1 MSQLIENFI
10 EMMSVE
16 RAASLNTLTSY
27 KNDLTNLS
35 RYLNRK
41 KILLENAENASM
53 REYFREITKSG
64 ATSSSLARHMS
75 TIRQFYKFLFQE
87 NIIAENPMN
96 GIEGPKL
103 GRTLPKLLSESSI
116 LKLIEY
122 VKNLQNGSEL
132 PHKKRLRHQRF
143 LSQIEILYSTG
154 MRVSELLSIKIS
166 DLNQNNYFLN
176 VMGKGSKERIVP
188 LTEDALS
195 ETRDYLNLLSNN
207 RDFEEE
213 IYLYPG
219 SRRNKCLSRQ
229 YFATELKSYAKAAGL
244 DEKNISPHVL
254 RHAFASHLLQNGADL
269 RSVQQMLG
277 HSDISTTQIYTHI
290 LDDKLKLAVK
300 ENHPLSKKM

>member
-27 KNDLTNLS
+27 RHDLRNLLH
-35 RYLNRK
+35 YLNRK
-41 KILLENAENASM
+41 KLSFEKVENTSI
-53 REYFREITKSG
+53 REYFREISQSG

-75 TIRQFYKFLFQE
+75 TIRQFYKFLYQE
-87 NIIAENPMN
+87 NIITDNPMN
-96 GIEGPKL
+96 GVEGPKL
-103 GRTLPKLLSESSI
+103 ARTLPKLLNERSI
-116 LKLIEY
+116 LRLIEH
-122 VKNLQNGSEL
+122 VKDLQIGSEL
-132 PHKKRLRHQRF
+132 THKKRLRHQRF

-166 DLNQNNYFLN
+166 DLNQHNYFLN
-176 VMGKGSKERIVP
+176 VMGKGNKERIVP
-188 LTEDALS
+188 LTEEALS
-195 ETRDYLNLLSNN
+195 ETKYYLELLGCMRDL
-207 RDFEEE
+207 EKET
-213 IYLYPG
+213 YLYPG
-219 SRRNKCLSRQ
+219 SRKNQCLSRQ
-229 YFATELKSYAKAAGL
+229 YFASELKAYARGAGL

>member
-41 KILLENAENASM
+41 KILLENAENAGM

-116 LKLIEY
+116 LKLIEH
-122 VKNLQNGSEL
+122 VKGLQNGSEL

-188 LTEDALS
+188 LTEDALN

>member
-16 RAASLNTLTSY
+16 RAASQNTLTSY
-27 KNDLTNLS
+27 RHDLNNLL

-41 KILLENAENASM
+41 KLTLEKVENASM
-53 REYFREITKSG
+53 RQFFREISNSG

-87 NIIAENPMN
+87 NIINDNPMN
-96 GIEGPKL
+96 GIDGPKL
-103 GRTLPKLLSESSI
+103 GRTLPKLMSESSI
-116 LKLIEY
+116 LKLIKH
-122 VKNLQNGSEL
+122 VKDLQIGSKL
-132 PHKKRLRHQRF
+132 IHKKRLRHQRF

-166 DLNQNNYFLN
+166 DLNQHNYFLN
-176 VMGKGSKERIVP
+176 VMGKGNKERIVP
-188 LTEDALS
+188 LTEEALG
-195 ETRDYLNLLSNN
+195 ETRYYLDLLGCN
-207 RDFEEE
+207 RDLAKET
-213 IYLYPG
+213 YLYPG
-219 SRRNKCLSRQ
+219 SRKNRCLTRQ
-229 YFATELKSYAKAAGL
+229 YFASELKVYARGAGL

-290 LDDKLKLAVK
+290 LDDKLKMAIK

>member
-16 RAASLNTLTSY
+16 RAATQNTLTSY
-27 KNDLTNLS
+27 RHDLNNLL

-41 KILLENAENASM
+41 KLTLEKVENASM
-53 REYFREITKSG
+53 RQFFREISNSG

-87 NIIAENPMN
+87 NIINDNPMN
-96 GIEGPKL
+96 GIDGPKL
-103 GRTLPKLLSESSI
+103 GRTLPKLMSESSI
-116 LKLIEY
+116 LKLIEH
-122 VKNLQNGSEL
+122 VKDLQIGSKL
-132 PHKKRLRHQRF
+132 IHKKRLRHQRF

-166 DLNQNNYFLN
+166 DLNQHNYFLN
-176 VMGKGSKERIVP
+176 VMGKGNKERIVP
-188 LTEDALS
+188 LTEEALG
-195 ETRDYLNLLSNN
+195 ETRYYLDLLGCN
-207 RDFEEE
+207 RDLAKET
-213 IYLYPG
+213 YLYPG
-219 SRRNKCLSRQ
+219 SRKNRCLTRQ
-229 YFATELKSYAKAAGL
+229 YFASELKVYARGAGL

-290 LDDKLKLAVK
+290 LDDKLKMAIK

>member
-16 RAASLNTLTSY
+16 RAATQNTLTSY
-27 KNDLTNLS
+27 RHDLNNLL

-41 KILLENAENASM
+41 KLTLEKVENASM
-53 REYFREITKSG
+53 RQFFREISNSG

-87 NIIAENPMN
+87 NIINDNPMN
-96 GIEGPKL
+96 GIDGPKL
-103 GRTLPKLLSESSI
+103 GRTLPKLMSESSI
-116 LKLIEY
+116 LKLIKH
-122 VKNLQNGSEL
+122 VKDLQIGSKL
-132 PHKKRLRHQRF
+132 IHKKRLRHQRF

-166 DLNQNNYFLN
+166 DLNQHNYFLN
-176 VMGKGSKERIVP
+176 VMGKGNKERIVP
-188 LTEDALS
+188 LTEEALS
-195 ETRDYLNLLSNN
+195 ETRHYLDLLGCN
-207 RDFEEE
+207 RDLAKET
-213 IYLYPG
+213 YLYPG
-219 SRRNKCLSRQ
+219 SRKNRCLTRQ
-229 YFATELKSYAKAAGL
+229 YFASELKVYARGAGL

-290 LDDKLKLAVK
+290 LDDKLKMAIK

>member
-16 RAASLNTLTSY
+16 RAASQNTLTSY
-27 KNDLTNLS
+27 KHDLTDLS
-35 RYLNRK
+35 HYFKRK
-41 KILLENAENASM
+41 KLSLEKVENTSL
-53 REYFREITKSG
+53 REYFREISKSG
-64 ATSSSLARHMS
+64 ATSSTLARHMS
-75 TIRQFYKFLFQE
+75 TIRQFYKFLFHE
-87 NIIAENPMN
+87 NVINYNPMN

-116 LKLIEY
+116 FRIIEHVKDLQTECKLT
-122 VKNLQNGSEL
+122 
-132 PHKKRLRHQRF
+132 PKKRLQNQRF

-166 DLNQNNYFLN
+166 DLNQHNYFLN

-188 LTEDALS
+188 LTKEAMS
-195 ETRDYLNLLSNN
+195 ETRNYLDLLSYD
-207 RDFEEE
+207 RDLEKET
-213 IYLYPG
+213 YLYPG
-219 SRRNKCLSRQ
+219 SRKNKCLSRQ
-229 YFATELKSYAKAAGL
+229 YFASQLKAYARESGL
-244 DEKNISPHVL
+244 DERNISPHIL

-277 HSDISTTQIYTHI
+277 HTDISTTQIYTHI
-290 LDDKLKLAVK
+290 LDEKLKLAVK